1 MLPLIIFI
9 NKSIVIFPFI
19 FTCIVRRVD
28 VDAVHLFRI
37 QVFQQLQGMV
47 VISLDQR
54 MPQIAVRRIA
64 HGVQLFEIGINRF
77 AKLGYRYQ
85 AIQRL
90 IHRLP
95 LRQGKAM
102 GHFAINRQHL
112 AHIAATQRN
121 SASCFYRHIIEHR
134 GFRNMIFKNQ
144 AKFLLLVLLFQRLP
158 NLPPQG
164 FIRNAVNQC
173 IKRICHKHRLLYN
186 SQNLSF

>member
-64 HGVQLFEIGINRF
+64 HGVQLFEIGINRL
-77 AKLGYRYQ
+77 AKLG
-85 AIQRL
+85 
-90 IHRLP
+90 
-95 LRQGKAM
+95 K
-102 GHFAINRQHL
+102 
-112 AHIAATQRN
+112 
-121 SASCFYRHIIEHR
+121 
-134 GFRNMIFKNQ
+134 
-144 AKFLLLVLLFQRLP
+144 
-158 NLPPQG
+158 
-164 FIRNAVNQC
+164 
-173 IKRICHKHRLLYN
+173 
-186 SQNLSF
+186 LSSG